1 MPDRQCEFNNRILL
15 YATVRSRHEFAYR
28 CPAAHSFF
36 FALCI
41 YNTEVPPD
49 VAGSALILTPL
60 YAETPP
66 EPILKIDCR
75 RHPLQKHTIAFQII
89 FLFFK
94 QSLYFFKEALIF
106 FGCVLHICF
115 VRFFYRTRFNHK
127 LDRLNIRIL
136 FRNKRLGL
144 TVTAAQ

>member
-15 YATVRSRHEFAYR
+15 YATVRSGHEFAYR

-41 YNTEVPPD
+41 YNEYLPPD
-49 VAGSALILTPL
+49 AAGSALILTPL

-75 RHPLQKHTIAFQII
+75 RHSLQKHTIAFQS

-94 QSLYFFKEALIF
+94 QSLYFFKKAFIF
-106 FGCVLHICF
+106 FSCVLHICF

-127 LDRLNIRIL
+127 LNRLNIRIL
-136 FRNKRLGL
+136 FRNKRLSL
-144 TVTAAQ
+144 IVTAAQ